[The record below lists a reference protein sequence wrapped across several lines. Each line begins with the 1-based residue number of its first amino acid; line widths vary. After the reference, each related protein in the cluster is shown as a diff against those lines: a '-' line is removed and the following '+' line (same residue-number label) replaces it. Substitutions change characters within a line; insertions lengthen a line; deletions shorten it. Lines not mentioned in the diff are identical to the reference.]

1 MSAAHPPKTSAP
13 AVLEVSGLTKHF
25 PLGGGFLQRSKG
37 AVQAVSD
44 VSFSVSG
51 GETLAI
57 VGESG
62 CGKSTTGRALLRLLE
77 PTSGTIKLDGE
88 DISTIPP
95 YRLQALRRNM
105 QMVFQ
110 DPFGSLNPRMTVR
123 ETLLEPLLL
132 HGIASGTRATETVNK
147 LLVRVGL
154 APHHADRYPHEFSG
168 GQRQRICIARA
179 ISTRPRLIVCDEPV
193 SALDVSVQ
201 AQIVN
206 LMQDLQRDFGM
217 AYVFISHDLS
227 VVRHIADRVAV
238 MYLGRIVE
246 EAPAETLFADPRHPY
261 TRALIQ
267 AAPRPV
273 PGLRAATEPPK
284 GEAPSALNPGPGCS
298 FCTRCPLASDLCRN
312 TRPEIGAV
320 DGGPTR
326 IACHHADQR
335 ADMAFAPA
343 PPPSAALAARLA
355 VMANARGATP

>member
-1 MSAAHPPKTSAP
+1 MTVKNTPSMPTP
-13 AVLEVSGLTKHF
+13 VLEVSGLTKHF
-25 PLGGGFLQRSKG
+25 PLGGGFLQRSKVV
-37 AVQAVSD
+37 VQAVSD
-44 VSFSVSG
+44 VSFSVSK

-62 CGKSTTGRALLRLLE
+62 CGKSTTGRVLLRLLE
-77 PTSGTIKLDGE
+77 PTSGSVKLDGE
-88 DISTIPP
+88 DISKLPP
-95 YRLQALRRNM
+95 NQLQALRRNM

-132 HGIASGTRATETVNK
+132 HDIATGKRAHETVNN

-246 EAPAETLFADPRHPY
+246 EAPADALFANPRHPY

-273 PGLRAATEPPK
+273 PGLRVASEPPS
-284 GEAPSALNPGPGCS
+284 GEAPSALNLGPGCA
-298 FCTRCPLASDLCRN
+298 FATRCPLASDLCRN
-312 TRPEIGAV
+312 TRPEIRAV

-326 IACHHADQR
+326 IACHHSDQR
-335 ADMAFAPA
+335 APMAFPPA
-343 PPPSAALAARLA
+343 PSPTPALAARLA
-355 VMANARGATP
+355 VMTNARNSMT

>member
-1 MSAAHPPKTSAP
+1 MTATHVDAVPKP
-13 AVLEVSGLTKHF
+13 VLEVTGLTKHF
-25 PLGGGFLQRSKG
+25 PLGGGLFKSSK
-37 AVQAVSD
+37 AVVQAVSD
-44 VSFSVSG
+44 VTFSVAS

-88 DISTIPP
+88 DISMLPSN
-95 YRLQALRRNM
+95 RLQALRRNM

-123 ETLLEPLLL
+123 ETLMEPLLL
-132 HGIASGTRATETVNK
+132 HNIATGARAHETVDK

-273 PGLRAATEPPK
+273 PGLRAASEPPS
-284 GEAPSALNPGPGCS
+284 GEAPSALNPGPGCT
-298 FCTRCPLASDLCRN
+298 FATRCPLATDLCRN
-312 TRPEIGAV
+312 TRPEIAAV

-326 IACHHADQR
+326 IACHHSDQR
-335 ADMAFAPA
+335 APMVFPPA
-343 PPPSAALAARLA
+343 PPPTPALAARLE
-355 VMANARGATP
+355 VMANARNATA

>member
-1 MSAAHPPKTSAP
+1 MTATHVDAVPKP
-13 AVLEVSGLTKHF
+13 VLEVTGLTKHF
-25 PLGGGFLQRSKG
+25 PLGGGLFKSSK
-37 AVQAVSD
+37 AVVQAVSD
-44 VSFSVSG
+44 VSFSVAS

-88 DISTIPP
+88 DISMLPSN
-95 YRLQALRRNM
+95 RLQALRRNM

-123 ETLLEPLLL
+123 ETLIEPLLL
-132 HGIASGTRATETVNK
+132 HNIATGARAHETVDK
-147 LLVRVGL
+147 LLLRVGL

-273 PGLRAATEPPK
+273 PGLRAASEPPS
-284 GEAPSALNPGPGCS
+284 GEAPSALNPGPGCA
-298 FCTRCPLASDLCRN
+298 FATRCPLATKLCRDN
-312 TRPEIGAV
+312 RPEIGAV

-335 ADMAFAPA
+335 APMVFPPA
-343 PPPSAALAARLA
+343 PPPTPALAARLE
-355 VMANARGATP
+355 VMALARNLVT